1 MADSKER
8 ARGLARDLA
17 GSLGGRLNSVLLFG
31 SVARGEAIE
40 GVSDVNVMVVLDHVD
55 AATLRLASP
64 HARRWAKGGNT
75 APLIF
80 GAEEVSRA
88 ADAFAIE
95 FSDMIDAHEVL
106 HGGDPLSGFTMDSSA
121 MRLQAERE
129 IRGKV
134 VQLRQGLLLSA
145 SDATQT
151 GRLLARALPS
161 FATYHRAIL
170 RLRGETVPSGMA
182 DVITAAA
189 KAIGA
194 EPDPFLRVLASRSAK
209 KPLALR
215 IDDPIVEGYY
225 SLADKTA
232 AYVDTFTENSA

>member
-1 MADSKER
+1 M
-8 ARGLARDLA
+8 
-17 GSLGGRLNSVLLFG
+17 LFG
-31 SVARGEAIE
+31 SVARGEAVPGI
-40 GVSDVNVMVVLDHVD
+40 SDVNDMVVLDHVE
-55 AATLRLASP
+55 AATLKLASP
-64 HARRWAKGGNT
+64 HARRWAKAGNT

-80 GAEEVSRA
+80 GAAEIPRA

-106 HGGDPLSGFTMDSSA
+106 HGSDPLTGFTTDTSA

-134 VQLRQGLLLSA
+134 VHLRQGLLLSA
-145 SDATQT
+145 EDPTMT

-161 FATYHRAIL
+161 FVTYHRAIL
-170 RLRGETVPSGMA
+170 RLRGDAVPPRMA
-182 DVITAAA
+182 EVIAAA
-189 KAIGA
+189 AAVMDADA
-194 EPDPFLRVLASRSAK
+194 EPFLRILASRSAK

-215 IDDPIVEGYY
+215 IDDPVVEGYY

-232 AYVDTFTENSA
+232 AYVDTFTENQA